1 MRTAPVARTT
11 KTVILSGVSETA
23 LKRTPLYLAHTRR
36 HAKFVP
42 FAGWE
47 MPLSYGAGIV
57 AEHHTVRR
65 RVGLFDVTHMGRIEV
80 VGAGAAAALDALVT
94 NAVAQLEA
102 NRALYTCCCRPDGGI
117 LDDLIVYRRDAD
129 HLLVICNASNR
140 QKIFAHFRA
149 HLATGVEARD
159 VSASTGL
166 LALQG
171 PRALEVLEQAG
182 VSVARALGRMQFAS
196 ASIGGQPTTVARTG
210 YTGEDGFEIVC
221 DIQALESVYER
232 LMDVG
237 ASCDIGPVGLG
248 ARDTL
253 RLEARLSLYGHEIDE
268 SIRPLEAG
276 LGWTVKLDKGS
287 FLGKDALLAWR
298 DRGMTRTLVGI
309 EMLGR
314 GVARHG
320 YQVLDS
326 TNRPVGHVT
335 SGGPSPTLGKNIALC
350 YVPIEMATVG
360 ERLAVDCRG
369 KQVPAQVVPTPFY
382 KRSDRG

>member
-1 MRTAPVARTT
+1 M
-11 KTVILSGVSETA
+11 ILSGVSETA
-23 LKRTPLYLAHTRR
+23 LKRTPLFLAHARR

-57 AEHHTVRR
+57 TEHHTVRQ

-80 VGAGAAAALDALVT
+80 VGSGAGAALDALVT
-94 NAVAQLEA
+94 NALSKLEA
-102 NRALYTCCCRPDGGI
+102 GRALYTCCCRSDGGI
-117 LDDLIVYRRDAD
+117 LDDLIVYRRDAN

-140 QKIFAHFRA
+140 QKIFE
-149 HLATGVEARD
+149 HLQVRLAAGVEARD
-159 VSASTGL
+159 VSAATGL

-171 PRALEVLEQAG
+171 PRALEVLEHAG
-182 VSVARALGRMQFAS
+182 VSAARALGRMQFAS
-196 ASIGGQPTTVARTG
+196 VSINGQLTTVARTG

-237 ASCDIGPVGLG
+237 ARFDIGPVGLG

-268 SIRPLEAG
+268 TIHPLEAG
-276 LGWTVKLDKGS
+276 LGWTVKLDKGP
-287 FLGKDALLAWR
+287 FLGREALQAWR
-298 DRGMTRTLVGI
+298 DRGISRTLVGI

-320 YQVLDS
+320 YRVLDS

-350 YVPIEMATVG
+350 YVPVEMATVG
-360 ERLAVDCRG
+360 ERLMVDCRG

-382 KRSDRG
+382 KRSGRG